1 MKLKKFNEK
10 YEKKVKKID
19 KKKRKFVDINWVI
32 KITVCAF
39 LLSLIFS
46 LITDKL
52 VPSVNAIVGVA
63 LILIIIIIGVIF
75 DMIGVSVTACDIK
88 PFNSMASKRVK
99 GSKTAIWLI
108 KNAEKVASFCNDVIG
123 DVCGIISGSLGVLI
137 SVIISAEFNFDISI
151 VTLLLTSIIAA
162 LTIGGKALGK
172 SYAINKSDVI
182 VFKFAKFIRLFRRE
196 KR

>member
-19 KKKRKFVDINWVI
+19 KKKRRFVDLNWVI
-32 KITVCAF
+32 KITLCAF
-39 LLSLIFS
+39 FLSLIFS
-46 LITDKL
+46 LITDEL
-52 VPSVNAIVGVA
+52 VPNINAILG
-63 LILIIIIIGVIF
+63 ILLVLMIIVIGVIF
-75 DMIGVSVTACDIK
+75 DMIGVAVTACDIR

-108 KNAEKVASFCNDVIG
+108 KNSEKVSSFCNDVIG
-123 DVCGIISGSLGVLI
+123 DVCGIISGSLGILI
-137 SVIISAEFNFDISI
+137 SGTISAEFELNISV

-162 LTIGGKALGK
+162 FTIGGKALGK

-182 VFKFAKFIRLFRRE
+182 VFKFAKIIRLFRRE

>member
-1 MKLKKFNEK
+1 MKLKRYNEK

-19 KKKRKFVDINWVI
+19 KRKRKFVDFNWVI
-32 KITVCAF
+32 KITVCAL
-39 LLSLIFS
+39 LLSFCFS
-46 LITDKL
+46 FATDKIVPNINAVIGILL
-52 VPSVNAIVGVA
+52 V
-63 LILIIIIIGVIF
+63 LIIIIIGVIF
-75 DMIGVSVTACDIK
+75 DMIGVSVTACDTK
-88 PFNSMASKRVK
+88 SFNSMASKRVK

-108 KNAEKVASFCNDVIG
+108 KNAEKVSSFCNDVIG
-123 DVCGIISGSLGVLI
+123 DVCGIISGSLGILI
-137 SVIISAEFNFDISI
+137 SGIISYELEFNITL

-182 VFKFAKFIRLFRRE
+182 VFKFAKFIRLFKKE